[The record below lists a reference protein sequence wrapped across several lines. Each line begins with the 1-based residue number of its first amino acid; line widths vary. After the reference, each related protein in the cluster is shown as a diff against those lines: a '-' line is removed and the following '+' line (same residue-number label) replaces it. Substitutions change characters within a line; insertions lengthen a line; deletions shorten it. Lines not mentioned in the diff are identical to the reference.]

1 MFPLSYLFIR
11 DRLVEIKESLELQN
25 TEEQK
30 IFEEEFEELG
40 KYIKVFLLLLY
51 YYYFYHYL
59 PLLKLILKIFF
70 NTKDQNTALEDA
82 LLHDRKDDS
91 VDKALAESMPANNFE
106 EEVNLLAIHSILHN
120 IKFVIYFYNII

>member
-51 YYYFYHYL
+51 YYYYYYYFYYYL

-106 EEVNLLAIHSILHN
+106 EEVNLLAI
-120 IKFVIYFYNII
+120 